1 MNELRPLFY
10 LPSFLFFLFSRH
22 RATATGICII
32 ASDCLSPLLSILPYV
47 SWLRTRCGTRSA
59 RSSDPDSYAN
69 GGLQWRATERNWR
82 LPLTGPH
89 IHPPPLIPFFP
100 VNVPCFSFSS
110 SFVEIR
116 WRFSSSRVFFFRRR
130 FWESK
135 KFLSNGFWYLCEK
148 ILRMGNV
155 IWCGINKIYGDVSLY
170 DELFEAII

>member
-100 VNVPCFSFSS
+100 VNASLFHLPSLRSVDDFPL
-110 SFVEIR
+110 R
-116 WRFSSSRVFFFRRR
+116 GFFFFERRGFGNR
-130 FWESK
+130 KNFWATVFDTFVRK
-135 KFLSNGFWYLCEK
+135 Y
-148 ILRMGNV
+148 
-155 IWCGINKIYGDVSLY
+155 
-170 DELFEAII
+170 FEWEM